1 MSDEV
6 TVNDRAGC
14 HLVPRLS
21 PNIHEMAQPQVMVQS
36 PPDPLLQAVI
46 DADFKPINL
55 KLGGP
60 DGNFVLSGGNS
71 EEADEESGLDFTRLN
86 KLTKLLGTNP
96 NLRCPPPPT
105 VISQKLSQVINGTK
119 EEGNVCLSVLR
130 WHVTN
135 AKRFC
140 TAFRPCLNS
149 KSTSWLSSDTPW
161 QPALPFSDPCGS
173 RIRS

>member
-1 MSDEV
+1 
-6 TVNDRAGC
+6 
-14 HLVPRLS
+14 
-21 PNIHEMAQPQVMVQS
+21 MAQPQVMVQA

-71 EEADEESGLDFTRLN
+71 EEVDDENGLDFTRLN

-119 EEGNVCLSVLR
+119 EEGNVGVPILR
-130 WHVTN
+130 RNVTN
-135 AKRFC
+135 AKRLRS
-140 TAFRPCLNS
+140 AFRPCSNS

-161 QPALPFSDPCGS
+161 QPALLFSDPCGS
-173 RIRS
+173 LIIS